1 MKILM
6 PVDGSEYT
14 RHMLDYLAAQSAQ
27 GQHAEGGWLGRPHEI
42 TCVTVVPPLPPR
54 VRGLMNE
61 AEAQAY
67 YRTEAEGALQP
78 VAEFAARR
86 GWEPAIIHR
95 VGRPGKV
102 IADMAVEESFDLIVM
117 GSHGHSALGALL
129 LGSVTSQVLAQCKVP
144 VLVLRP

>member
-6 PVDGSEYT
+6 AVDGSEYT
-14 RHMLDYLAAQSAQ
+14 RHMLDYLAAQDQ
-27 GQHAEGGWLGRPHEI
+27 GAEGGWLGEPHEI
-42 TCVTVVPPLPPR
+42 TCMTVVPPLPPR

-67 YRTEAEGALQP
+67 YRSEAEGALQC
-78 VAEFAARR
+78 VVEFAARR
-86 GWEPAIIHR
+86 GWQPAIIHR

-102 IADMAVEESFDLIVM
+102 VADMAVKENFDLILI

-144 VLVLRP
+144 VLVLRR